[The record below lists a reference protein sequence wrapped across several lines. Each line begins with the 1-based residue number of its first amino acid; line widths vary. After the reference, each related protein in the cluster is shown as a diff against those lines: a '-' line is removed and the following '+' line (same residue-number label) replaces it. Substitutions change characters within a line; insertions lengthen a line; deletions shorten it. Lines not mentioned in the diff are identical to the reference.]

1 MGSIGMDEQCKVHCS
16 GRDKKPGRT
25 PNEYVDICMIDSPI
39 MPNCVRHSQGR
50 SCLPQNQEHIMVKA
64 AGMVM
69 NITVRCR
76 LVTTERSLF
85 LNRMLIV
92 S

>member
-1 MGSIGMDEQCKVHCS
+1 
-16 GRDKKPGRT
+16 
-25 PNEYVDICMIDSPI
+25 MI
-39 MPNCVRHSQGR
+39 
-50 SCLPQNQEHIMVKA
+50 KA

-69 NITVRCR
+69 IITVRRR

-92 S
+92 SNMDA